1 MWHTG
6 VMTDRPDTPRARARA
21 DMVDR
26 IKLAART
33 RLAEEGPN
41 LSLRAVA
48 RDLGVVSSAVYRY
61 FASRD
66 ELLTALILDGYASA
80 AEAIE
85 AAEATVPRRDLA
97 GRWLALGHTTRS
109 WALENPHEFALLYG
123 SPVPGYHAPEETIA
137 QAVRPI
143 LVVAAILRDGV
154 ARAAIPVPADRLPKP
169 VRADVEAVTR
179 SPGFE
184 GVPPTLLAR
193 AMSVWAQLYG
203 TISFEL
209 FGRYAN
215 VVHDFEAYFEHQ
227 LKVMSRYLGLS

>member
-1 MWHTG
+1 
-6 VMTDRPDTPRARARA
+6 MTDRAETPRARARA
-21 DMVDR
+21 EMVDR
-26 IKLAART
+26 IKQTARVHLAA
-33 RLAEEGPN
+33 EGPN

-66 ELLTALILDGYASA
+66 ELLTALILDGYATA
-80 AEAIE
+80 ADRIE
-85 AAEATVPRRDLA
+85 AAETAVARRDLA
-97 GRWLALGHTTRS
+97 GRWLALGRSTRR
-109 WALENPHEFALLYG
+109 WALDEPHEFALLYG
-123 SPVPGYHAPEETIA
+123 SPVPGYQAPEETIA

-154 ARAAIPVPADRLPKP
+154 ERDAIPVPADRLPRP
-169 VRADVEAVTR
+169 VRADIEAVTQ

-184 GVPPTLLAR
+184 GVPVTLFAR

-203 TISFEL
+203 TIGFEL

-215 VVHDFEAYFEHQ
+215 VVHDFDAYFEHQ
-227 LKVMSRYLGLS
+227 LRVMSRYLGLS